1 MAYRTTRRSKL
12 TPILFTLV
20 ILAALAWWLVGIPLS
35 NAREAWAAGD
45 YAAAEAELD
54 KGSRFHLRPADYE
67 HLYAAVLLSAGDD
80 SGARPYLDSLAQRE
94 ADFLSP
100 ISKSEVAERLVREGR
115 YQALI
120 DYDTMVDERRSAPD
134 LAMYRAA
141 ALAGTGDL
149 DSARSTFATLD
160 EGSLPKERYSTLQR
174 AIDQR
179 EEGTYPLLLD
189 REGGVIAS
197 WNSGNNDLVAVDT
210 SFLPLVDRV
219 GGAASIEANLD
230 FSTVVGQIRTTLD
243 PSIQRAAR
251 DALGS
256 RRGSIVVIDPE
267 THEILA
273 MASSKGDGEE
283 QNLALGAT
291 YEAASVI
298 KVLTSVQALQSD
310 IDLAALFPIQCQG
323 FSVIDGRQFFDWAR
337 HGTVAGLD
345 EAMAVSC
352 NVAFGAMALELG
364 APRIIPWLKSVGF
377 GTSVDL
383 GLMRTG
389 LGTLVGDPLTDFQT
403 ANLGIGL
410 DHYRINTIHLAM
422 IGDMLANRGVWTPP
436 VLISK
441 RYSILG
447 DELPAARPQ
456 IGTRVADQEAV
467 ERTLQAMKAVVEND
481 RGTGRGARVEGLE
494 YSMKTGT
501 SGSRPFD
508 ALIVAVV
515 PTENPA
521 MVVSLI
527 GEGVGPAEH
536 EGARIMHSF
545 LEKVRGRF

>member
-1 MAYRTTRRSKL
+1 MTYRTTRRSKL

-20 ILAALAWWLVGIPLS
+20 VLAALAWWLAGIPLS
-35 NAREAWAAGD
+35 NAKEAWVEGD
-45 YAAAEAELD
+45 YAAAKASLD
-54 KGSRFHLRPADYE
+54 KGSRFHLRPADYD
-67 HLYAAVLLSAGDD
+67 HLYAAVLLSEGDD
-80 SGARPYLDSLAQRE
+80 EGARPYLESLAQRK

-120 DYDTMVDERRSAPD
+120 NYDTMVDERRSKPD
-134 LAMYRAA
+134 LAMYRTA

-160 EGSLPKERYSTLQR
+160 ESGLPGDRYSTLRR

-179 EEGTYPLLLD
+179 QEGTYPLLLD

-197 WNSGNNDLVAVDT
+197 WNSGNDDLVAVDT
-210 SFLPLVDRV
+210 SFLPLVDEV
-219 GGAASIEANLD
+219 GGATSIESNLD
-230 FSTVVGQIRTTLD
+230 RSTVVGQIRTTLD

-256 RRGSIVVIDPE
+256 RRGSIVVIDPQ

-273 MASSKGDGEE
+273 MASSKGEGEE

-298 KVLTSVQALQSD
+298 KTLTAVQALQSGV
-310 IDLAALFPIQCQG
+310 DLGALFPLECIG

-364 APRIIPWLKSVGF
+364 APQIISWAKSVGF
-377 GTSVDL
+377 GASVDL
-383 GLMRTG
+383 GLIRSG

-422 IGDMLANRGVWTPP
+422 IGDMLANRGVWTRPTL
-436 VLISK
+436 VSK

-447 DELPAARPQ
+447 DELVAEPRQVGA
-456 IGTRVADQEAV
+456 RVADSEAV
-467 ERTLQAMKAVVEND
+467 EKTLQAMKAVVEND
-481 RGTGRGARVEGLE
+481 RGTGRGGRMEGLD

-515 PTENPA
+515 PTENPS
-521 MVVSLI
+521 MVVAMI
-527 GEGVGPAEH
+527 AEGVGPAEH
-536 EGARIMHSF
+536 EGVRIIRSF